1 MGETVGSYRLIR
13 LLGEGSAGVVYLGE
27 HPLVGA
33 RVAIKI
39 LHEYCADS
47 PDMLERFINEAKAA
61 NVIQSPHIVR
71 CVDFGTLP
79 DGGSHYAVMEYL
91 EGQTLEQLLARR
103 GVLEVR
109 HAAEVCR
116 QIAVGM
122 AGAHAAGIIHRDL
135 KPANAFVQFDTGGM
149 PFVRILDF
157 GIAKLTESS
166 WRGGGVE
173 SLPLPKATL
182 TGTVMGTPLYC
193 SPEQADGK
201 SVTTAS
207 DIYSLGAMAY
217 ELVTGRAP
225 IEGDNLVQIF
235 VRKSTVE
242 PVPIQELCADL
253 PPEFAELVMQMLAR
267 APEGRPASMD
277 DVAQRLEAILQKIPA
292 SLRTAPPVSPVNP
305 SLNATL
311 ASAALPQLPLVATP
325 RPSAVS
331 SVPVVRPS
339 RFRWGPWGL
348 AAALT
353 LGIAAFAMH
362 GTYRADAPGSSAPS
376 SSPSAI
382 VRAPE
387 LAPSFVAA
395 AIDTSEPAP
404 APAPIPVESLAVAP
418 RPSARRPAAHKAPTP
433 PPAASE
439 SARPVVVAPPVNSAG
454 KLVNPF
460 D

>member
-1 MGETVGSYRLIR
+1 MGSYRLIR

-71 CVDFGTLP
+71 CSDFGTLP
-79 DGGSHYAVMEYL
+79 DGASHYAVMEYL
-91 EGQTLEQLLARR
+91 EGQTLEQMLTRR
-103 GVLEVR
+103 GVLEFW

-135 KPANAFVQFDTGGM
+135 KPANVFVQYDAGGT

-157 GIAKLTESS
+157 GIAKLMEST
-166 WRGGGVE
+166 WQGGGVD
-173 SLPLPKATL
+173 SSPQPKATL

-207 DIYSLGAMAY
+207 DIYSLGAMLY
-217 ELVTGRAP
+217 ELVSGRAP

-242 PVPIQELCADL
+242 PVPIHELCPDL
-253 PPEFAELVMQMLAR
+253 PADFAELIMQMLAR
-267 APEGRPASMD
+267 APHGRPASMD
-277 DVAQRLEAILQKIPA
+277 DIAQRLDAVVQKMPA
-292 SLRTAPPVSPVNP
+292 SSRTAQPASRVNP

-311 ASAALPQLPLVATP
+311 ASAALPLVTTP
-325 RPSAVS
+325 RPIVVS
-331 SVPVVRPS
+331 SAPPVRPS
-339 RFRWGPWGL
+339 RFRRAPWIL

-353 LGIAAFAMH
+353 LGIAAFAVH
-362 GTYRADAPGSSAPS
+362 RTSRGPDAPMSASSSANV
-376 SSPSAI
+376 I
-382 VRAPE
+382 VPVPE
-387 LAPSFVAA
+387 VAPSFVAA
-395 AIDTSEPAP
+395 TADKSEPAP
-404 APAPIPVESLAVAP
+404 PPVPVESLAVAP
-418 RPSARRPAAHKAPTP
+418 RPSARRPAARKAPAP
-433 PPAASE
+433 PPETAE
-439 SARPVVVAPPVNSAG
+439 SARPVVPAPPANSAG